1 MGSVLAAE
9 PAREWVALLE
19 ADAALASAIAPATL
33 AAALPACLARVFLLD
48 PGPWAPPR
56 DLGGPGGLGLL
67 GLDGFLV
74 RQVDVV
80 GRPATELLGAGDLLR
95 PWQPDSTAP
104 FSSGARWQAL
114 EPCRVALLDERVC
127 AVIGRWPDLV
137 AALVGRALARSREQA
152 IALAVGQI
160 PSMPLRVLVVL
171 WHVAERWGEP
181 CDEGTCIP
189 VRLTHEL
196 LANLTSGQRP
206 SVSHA
211 ISALRRRGL
220 VDRTADGRIVLHGEP
235 PSPLTELRRGPAR
248 PAPPPRAPRRVWLQ
262 LRAPAHECRAVNC
275 FGSYWRKRQGPSCVP
290 WQRAATAATS

>member
-1 MGSVLAAE
+1 MDRVLAAE
-9 PAREWVALLE
+9 PARDWVALLD
-19 ADAALASAIAPATL
+19 ADASLASAVGPATV
-33 AAALPACLARVFLLD
+33 AAALPACLASVFWLD
-48 PGPWAPPR
+48 PGPWQPPP

-67 GLDGFLV
+67 VLEGFLT
-74 RQVDVV
+74 RHVDVV

-95 PWQPDSTAP
+95 PWQPDRTAP
-104 FSSGARWQAL
+104 FSSGARWHVL
-114 EPCRVALLDERVC
+114 EPCRVAVLDERVC

-160 PSMPLRVLVVL
+160 PSMRLRLLVVL

-181 CDEGTCIP
+181 GDGGTIMP

-220 VDRTADGRIVLHGEP
+220 IDRTADGRFVLLGEP
-235 PSPLTELRRGPAR
+235 PSALAELRRAL
-248 PAPPPRAPRRVWLQ
+248 A
-262 LRAPAHECRAVNC
+262 
-275 FGSYWRKRQGPSCVP
+275 
-290 WQRAATAATS
+290 